1 MAGAA
6 IELLSA
12 LATVPGMGYA
22 GAALGMVALG
32 SGFIA
37 VVRLAIRDMAREA
50 IEASTPRPKVQLP
63 PTASEMASDVVESD
77 THTES
82 EQEVSELV

>member
-6 IELLSA
+6 IELLTA

-22 GAALGMVALG
+22 GAALGVVALG
-32 SGFIA
+32 SGLVA

-63 PTASEMASDVVESD
+63 QTTSEIAGDVDESSA
-77 THTES
+77 HPES
-82 EQEVSELV
+82 EQEVCESV